1 MSASHGLVREVR
13 GSYSKEEP
21 VPTYEY
27 ACTACE
33 ERLEVVQSFTDD
45 ALTVCP
51 VCGGRLR
58 KVFSPAGIIFKGAGF
73 YRTDSR
79 SGAKGSSNG
88 AGKTGDSD
96 GSESKTKSSDTKTSD
111 SKSSDG
117 KGTESKSSDSSS
129 GSSSGGS
136 GGNGSGSGKGGGG
149 KGGSAASSSSEKVA

>member
-1 MSASHGLVREVR
+1 M
-13 GSYSKEEP
+13 
-21 VPTYEY
+21 PTYEY

-45 ALTVCP
+45 ALTACP

-79 SGAKGSSNG
+79 AGAKAGANG
-88 AGKTGDSD
+88 AGKKAESD
-96 GSESKTKSSDTKTSD
+96 GSESKTASE
-111 SKSSDG
+111 SKGTES

-129 GSSSGGS
+129 SSSSGGS
-136 GGNGSGSGKGGGG
+136 GGGGGG
-149 KGGSAASSSSEKVA
+149 GTSGSTASSSSEKVA